1 MGQLIEVVMWHSVSC
16 HGDVMVTSWRIAT
29 MSHVYC
35 LNWMSLRTA
44 YPIVR
49 MNFVTVCNTFIVVYR
64 HTILLYKLRHTV
76 TCLTSNVTSNA
87 MTYRHPVSVVMKRT
101 CVSINTRKITIVSST
116 VHEIFN
122 IDSGSYNIVLNQFM
136 DVITRKTYFWLHA
149 KVMLSL

>member
-35 LNWMSLRTA
+35 SNWMSLRTA

-49 MNFVTVCNTFIVVYR
+49 INFVTVCNTFIVVYR
-64 HTILLYKLRHTV
+64 HTIRLYKLRHTV
-76 TCLTSNVTSNA
+76 TCLTSNVTSTQ

-101 CVSINTRKITIVSST
+101 CVPINIRKITTASST

-122 IDSGSYNIVLNQFM
+122 KHWLWVLQYSVELIH
-136 DVITRKTYFWLHA
+136 DVITREFTFEFCLNA
-149 KVMLSL
+149 R